1 MVFGIKI
8 VPTNPMLTV
17 YLVAYLKWKYNIVIP
32 GRAKAMGSSFP
43 GSHGFPVNLWPRS
56 PSKPLT
62 VVPVLVS
69 LTRFSY
75 LVVLIIQRLAVLVM
89 IRLDFWVAKKPLG
102 NSINPPPM
110 GYWAFSDTIFTQ
122 LSLAESISGLERAH
136 VKRKGAQYYHRKS
149 KYWILTIRARSC
161 GSS

>member
-1 MVFGIKI
+1 MRVLEICQMTTDRLRDQKSS
-8 VPTNPMLTV
+8 NKPMLIV

-32 GRAKAMGSSFP
+32 GRARAMGSSFP

-75 LVVLIIQRLAVLVM
+75 LVVLIIQRLAFLVM
-89 IRLDFWVAKKPLG
+89 IRLDF
-102 NSINPPPM
+102 
-110 GYWAFSDTIFTQ
+110 
-122 LSLAESISGLERAH
+122 
-136 VKRKGAQYYHRKS
+136 
-149 KYWILTIRARSC
+149 
-161 GSS
+161 

>member
-1 MVFGIKI
+1 MIFNSNPQDYRIIAVRRKPGISKMRVLEI
-8 VPTNPMLTV
+8 CQMTTDRLRDQKSSNKPMLIV

-32 GRAKAMGSSFP
+32 GRARAMGSSFP

-75 LVVLIIQRLAVLVM
+75 LVVLIIRRLAFLVM
-89 IRLDFWVAKKPLG
+89 IRLDF
-102 NSINPPPM
+102 
-110 GYWAFSDTIFTQ
+110 
-122 LSLAESISGLERAH
+122 
-136 VKRKGAQYYHRKS
+136 
-149 KYWILTIRARSC
+149 
-161 GSS
+161 